1 LVKKYS
7 NYKLNRKKNKM
18 IVKILGTGCKKCQ
31 TLEAKVRDLVAVN
44 NIDAEVEKI
53 TDIQEMMKYGIM
65 MTPGLIINEKV
76 KSFGIIPKDD
86 QIISWLKEV

>member
-1 LVKKYS
+1 
-7 NYKLNRKKNKM
+7 M

-53 TDIQEMMKYGIM
+53 TDIQEMLKYGIM